1 MAEPRYEKLWTDL
14 SPVLDEVAILYFD
27 DRNPV
32 REHFVCYRVA
42 GPERQPR
49 YAVAHMASEDTDFY
63 DYRGAAPAERGLEEY
78 GVYRV
83 HEHARLSDVSR
94 GRQPIRQAAT
104 STAISA
110 SLFPPERAKTTSTSS
125 PTSTSPSDITGWF
138 RDFFVIGIT
147 HSISSLG
154 TCLANSS
161 DAFP

>member
-27 DRNPV
+27 DGNPV

-83 HEHARLSDVSR
+83 HDSDRVAGYDQHHIILCLSGKTIEFTGLSFGICGPTEGRSALAVLLEHVRASR
-94 GRQPIRQAAT
+94 PG
-104 STAISA
+104 
-110 SLFPPERAKTTSTSS
+110 
-125 PTSTSPSDITGWF
+125 G
-138 RDFFVIGIT
+138 
-147 HSISSLG
+147 
-154 TCLANSS
+154 
-161 DAFP
+161 